1 MHASKRRQQ
10 ESQEDHHPPDTNK
23 RMFTTPR
30 NSSSR
35 KKANVKKTSWFHK
48 TADEKAALTGI
59 LQRYQVAALSRSITG
74 TSSLPQVQDTCAF
87 DSMLFVLYFL
97 QRNNI
102 LQRGFPGYDHPD
114 SKASE
119 IFALL
124 DESQGDKARR
134 LLLHETYKQARD
146 DDMVASLQRPGF
158 VSAWSGGSDF
168 LSVLLHKMVI
178 CVSERVGCS
187 ACCAGKNAWR
197 EKTFPYHSVKVT
209 EFPDNLEV
217 YMKKRLFGYG
227 VRGKGKCTLSI
238 NQDIIQFLDV
248 SNREAPESD
257 DDEFGTKLD
266 AKLQSGQ
273 YIIACQNIL
282 RLVEGRQCSTRI

>member
-1 MHASKRRQQ
+1 
-10 ESQEDHHPPDTNK
+10 
-23 RMFTTPR
+23 
-30 NSSSR
+30 
-35 KKANVKKTSWFHK
+35 
-48 TADEKAALTGI
+48 
-59 LQRYQVAALSRSITG
+59 
-74 TSSLPQVQDTCAF
+74 
-87 DSMLFVLYFL
+87 MLFVLYFL

-119 IFALL
+119 ILALL

-146 DDMVASLQRPGF
+146 DDMVASLHRPGF
-158 VSAWSGGSDF
+158 VSSWSGGSDS

-187 ACCAGKNAWR
+187 ARCAGKSAWR
-197 EKTFPYHSVKVT
+197 EKTFPYHRVEVT
-209 EFPDNLEV
+209 ELPKNLEV

-227 VRGKGKCTLSI
+227 VRGEGKCTLSI